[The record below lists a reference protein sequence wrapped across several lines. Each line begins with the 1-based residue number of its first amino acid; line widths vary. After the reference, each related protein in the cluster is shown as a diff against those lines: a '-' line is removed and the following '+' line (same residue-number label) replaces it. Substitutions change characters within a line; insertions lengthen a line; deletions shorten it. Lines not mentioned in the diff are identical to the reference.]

1 MATGLNTTAAVWV
14 VAGLVTAAGIGGYAL
29 GRDEVAV
36 PPPPVSVDL
45 TGEERTTIS
54 LFRAARDSVVSIS
67 TSDRLVDPWTR
78 RTVDQPLGSG
88 SGFVWDE
95 AGHIVTND
103 HVIDGATS
111 AIVSL
116 ADGRTYSAQLVGRDP
131 SHDLAVLRI
140 DADDLPAPLPLGRSG
155 DLEVGQD
162 VLAIG
167 NPFGLD
173 WTLTT
178 GIVSALDRELESR
191 GGRPIRGLIQTD
203 AAINPGNSGG
213 PLLDSAGR
221 LIGVNT
227 AIFSPS
233 GASAG
238 IGFAVPVNTLRRV
251 VPQLVETG
259 RYLPP
264 TLGLEVDARINAAVN
279 RQGLP
284 GVLILGVRPGSP
296 AAEAGLR
303 AARIDRA
310 GRLSPGDIIVAVD
323 GTPVE
328 DLDTYQAVIDQM
340 SPGDEVTVTLRSGR
354 RERDVRMAL
363 VQG

>member
-1 MATGLNTTAAVWV
+1 MIAGVVCVALVAA
-14 VAGLVTAAGIGGYAL
+14 AGLGGYAF
-29 GRDEVAV
+29 GQAEAEVTQEPAALA
-36 PPPPVSVDL
+36 L
-45 TGEERTTIS
+45 TGEERSTIA

-88 SGFVWDE
+88 SGFVWDA

-103 HVIDGATS
+103 HVIAGASS
-111 AIVSL
+111 ATVAL
-116 ADGRTYSAQLVGRDP
+116 ADGRTYPARLVGRDP

-140 DADDLPAPLPLGRSG
+140 EAEDLPSPLPLGRSG
-155 DLEVGQD
+155 DLEVGQN

-178 GIVSALDRELESR
+178 GIVSALDRELDSR
-191 GGRPIRGLIQTD
+191 RGPTIRGLIQTD

-238 IGFAVPVNTLRRV
+238 IGFAVPVNSVRRV
-251 VPQLVETG
+251 VPQLIATG

-264 TLGLEVDARINAAVN
+264 SLGLEVDARVNAAVN
-279 RQGLP
+279 RQGVA
-284 GVLILGVRPGSP
+284 GVLVLGVRPGSP

-303 AARIDRA
+303 PARIDRA
-310 GRLSPGDIIVAVD
+310 GRLLPGDIVVALA
-323 GTPVE
+323 GSPVA
-328 DLDTYQAVIDQM
+328 DLDAYQAVIDQM
-340 SPGDEVTVTLRSGR
+340 EPGDVVTVTLRSGR
-354 RERDVRMAL
+354 RERAVRMAL